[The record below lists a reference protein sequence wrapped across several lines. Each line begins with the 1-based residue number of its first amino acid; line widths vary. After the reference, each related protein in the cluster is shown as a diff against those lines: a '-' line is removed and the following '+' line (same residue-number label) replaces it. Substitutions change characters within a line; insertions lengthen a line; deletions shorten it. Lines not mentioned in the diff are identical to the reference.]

1 MEEKEQ
7 KKVLVPWD
15 EYQGLLKDS
24 EVLKEA
30 REELKKDCKERGT
43 YMEYKIYLP
52 TENLTDISHICSNIP
67 RLSIISKEESLKKA
81 QNEIDRLSK
90 IVKNIKDI
98 AEQHEKTIN
107 RLRNRNLLERIF
119 NKWWFGNSVE
129 APEGIYKID

>member
-24 EVLKEA
+24 EALKKA

-43 YMEYKIYLP
+43 YIEYKIYLS
-52 TENLTDISHICSNIP
+52 TENLIGISHICSDIP

-90 IVKNIKDI
+90 MVKNIKDI
-98 AEQHEKTIN
+98 AEQHEKTID

-119 NKWWFGNSVE
+119 NK
-129 APEGIYKID
+129 